1 MKKLKSKL
9 CISDTLATLSISANP
24 ISYIVD
30 ISELFTIILDILPI
44 SLSYTPMNYQTL
56 TNSGKL
62 YSISLIFTYIFN
74 LYFHIPDFYNL
85 HSNIIVRNK
94 PATELVV
101 NVRLQKGGL
110 GFN

>member
-30 ISELFTIILDILPI
+30 ISKLFTIILNILPT

-74 LYFHIPDFYNL
+74 LYFHIPDFYNYTL
-85 HSNIIVRNK
+85 ILLLEINQLLN
-94 PATELVV
+94 
-101 NVRLQKGGL
+101 
-110 GFN
+110 